1 MAFTKSRKSKPFS
14 KSRKSGAESRIGKLS
29 TSEILSG
36 VLLFAD
42 KSGIRFSEQD
52 VYRFFREL
60 ERKHPA
66 LEGRFRVRGIPPY
79 QSSPPLRQALSFF
92 AMGKI
97 LEVPQPNPVVQYFHA
112 RSSQLESLRRNLEA
126 RRVLPSETA
135 LLQSLA
141 GQFRQ
146 SLVPRPVST
155 Q

>member
-1 MAFTKSRKSKPFS
+1 MAFS
-14 KSRKSGAESRIGKLS
+14 KSRKSKAFSKSRKSSVESRIGKLS

-42 KSGIRFSEQD
+42 DLGIRFSEQD
-52 VYRFFREL
+52 VYRFFRNL

-66 LEGRFRVRGIPPY
+66 LEGRFRVRGTPPH

-112 RSSQLESLRRNLEA
+112 RSSQLGSLQRNLEA
-126 RRVLPSETA
+126 RRVLPSQA
-135 LLQSLA
+135 PLLQDLA
-141 GQFRQ
+141 QEFRQ
-146 SLVPRPVST
+146 SLASRSVST
-155 Q
+155 H